1 MSELSVSAAVRCR
14 YSVRAFT
21 DEPVPAV
28 ELREILQLAARAPS
42 GGNLQPWRIYAL
54 SGEELQRFV
63 RVMEERLSSGPP
75 DTAEFDIYP
84 TDLAEPYRGFR
95 FDIGMRL
102 YEALGIE
109 RHDQQARVQQL
120 ERNYSFFG
128 APVGLFCFVD
138 RRMGRAQWAD
148 LGMYL
153 QTVMLLLSERGYG
166 SCTQEAWALYNQT
179 VSQYVDVPRE
189 WMLFC
194 GMAVGKPDTDAPV
207 NHLNSPRMHLD
218 DFAVLRGFKE

>member
-1 MSELSVSAAVRCR
+1 MDKLDVSAALSSR

-21 DEPVPAV
+21 DEVITGS

-54 SGEELQRFV
+54 GGENLQRFV
-63 RVMEERLSSGPP
+63 KIMRERLLSGPADIP
-75 DTAEFDIYP
+75 EYDIYP
-84 TDLAEPYRGFR
+84 PGLPEPYRELR
-95 FDIGMRL
+95 FDIGRRL
-102 YEALGIE
+102 YKALGIE
-109 RHDQQARVQQL
+109 RDDQQARARQL
-120 ERNYSFFG
+120 ARNYSFFD

-138 RRMGRAQWAD
+138 RCMGRAQWVD

-153 QTVMLLLSERGYG
+153 QSVMLLLTERGWG
-166 SCTQEAWALYNQT
+166 SCTQEAWALYHET
-179 VSQYVDVPRE
+179 VSRYVNAPEE
-189 WMLFC
+189 WQLFC
-194 GMAVGKPDTDAPV
+194 GMAIGKPDSDAPV